1 VPEGELSARG
11 ELESVNPTREP
22 GVVVAE
28 FRLSEPEGR
37 MSVELPSSLARYL
50 AEGPWAIT
58 LSRERPEVGEDRIA
72 LRAVVYEIREKL
84 LRASAHGFLV
94 DVEFSKRVEFL
105 NRLMPDDVIYISIG
119 RVSG

>member
-1 VPEGELSARG
+1 
-11 ELESVNPTREP
+11 
-22 GVVVAE
+22 
-28 FRLSEPEGR
+28 